1 MNMLHQID
9 HWSLTHNPKWLI
21 FFRVA
26 LGICLF
32 VRGVTFLNDTSALQQ
47 FIENSTLNNWD
58 NSLWLSLIITW
69 IHLLGGVFI
78 TLGLF
83 TRISVL
89 AQIPIVLGAIIFT
102 NARNSVFAAQPN
114 LILPLVILLLLIV
127 FAIEGGGQVSMDE
140 YVKRHLL

>member
-9 HWSLTHNPKWLI
+9 HWSLTHNPKWLVI
-21 FFRVA
+21 FRVV
-26 LGICLF
+26 LGIILF
-32 VRGVTFLNDTSALQQ
+32 VRGITFLNNTTALQH

-78 TLGLF
+78 SLGLF
-83 TRISVL
+83 TRISALV
-89 AQIPIVLGAIIFT
+89 QIPVVLGAIIFT
-102 NARNSVFAAQPN
+102 NASNSIFAAQPN

-127 FAIEGGGQVSMDE
+127 FTIEGGGQVSMDE
-140 YVKRHLL
+140 YVKKHLL

>member
-102 NARNSVFAAQPN
+102 NRKRN
-114 LILPLVILLLLIV
+114 
-127 FAIEGGGQVSMDE
+127 E
-140 YVKRHLL
+140 